1 MVPGISRKTKITG
14 FVLLIFS
21 AIFFSSGAVAKVT
34 PFNQTF
40 DVSSRYEGYIYNSTF
55 VEVAI
60 VLNISVE
67 ENGYTSNVA
76 SFIGFNEELIDLLNE
91 SLVLDSSIA
100 ETLPEYDI
108 GIRDSSWMNDRPVY
122 SVFGNLTRVYS
133 TRTCLLVLL
142 QGNVDIGGLLSR
154 VFVISVSEMQV
165 QQSPNLMTMTTT
177 TLLVIFFIVM
187 AIIFVYVYFF
197 KERRYI
203 KSQEKKIM
211 KTGRKREN
219 LIKKKTERVQKS
231 TGKKKA
237 EKK

>member
-21 AIFFSSGAVAKVT
+21 VIFFSSGAVAKVT
-34 PFNQTF
+34 PFSQTF

-55 VEVAI
+55 VDVVI
-60 VLNISVE
+60 VLNVSVE

-76 SFIGFNEELIDLLNE
+76 SVIGFNEDLIDLLNE
-91 SLVLDSSIA
+91 SLVVDSSIA
-100 ETLPEYDI
+100 ETLPEYDR
-108 GIRDSSWMNDRPVY
+108 GIRDSSWMDDRPVY

-133 TRTCLLVLL
+133 TRTYLLVLL

-154 VFVISVSEMQV
+154 IFVISVNEMQI
-165 QQSPNLMTMTTT
+165 QQSPNLTTTTT
-177 TLLVIFFIVM
+177 TLLLVIFFVVM

-197 KERRYI
+197 KERRYL
-203 KSQEKKIM
+203 KSQEKKIIR
-211 KTGRKREN
+211 TGKKRED
-219 LIKKKTERVQKS
+219 LIKKKADRVQKS